1 MERNDIPFHRWTCN
15 RTEDELPQTHL
26 EHMLALLLIEKNGAG
41 STSSIGEEYVPIR
54 RISPKRQNA
63 LILEDNLQLKTTFLP
78 KN

>member
-1 MERNDIPFHRWTCN
+1 
-15 RTEDELPQTHL
+15 
-26 EHMLALLLIEKNGAG
+26 MLALLLIEKNGAG

-63 LILEDNLQLKTTFLP
+63 LILEDNLQLKTTLLP